1 MTLRTFILTLH
12 IAGAAAWLGANFVQM
27 VLAPRFAKA
36 SDEVAA
42 AWTRQTIWLGERYYS
57 AVGALILITGVILV
71 IDGDWRWSTEF
82 IVLGIATVFIGGI
95 LGLAVFA
102 PLAQKRADA
111 LDAGDD
117 AAAADALR
125 KIIPWG
131 VVDTVLVLLTV
142 LAMVDRWGL

>member
-1 MTLRTFILTLH
+1 VTFRNVILTIH
-12 IAGAAAWLGANFVQM
+12 IAGAAAWLGANFVQT

-36 SDEVAA
+36 SNEVAA

-57 AVGALILITGVILV
+57 VVGALILISGVVLV
-71 IDGDWRWSTEF
+71 IDGDWRWSTRF

-102 PLAQKRADA
+102 PLAQKRLDA
-111 LDAGDD
+111 LEAGDE
-117 AAAADALR
+117 AAAASAMQR
-125 KIIPWG
+125 IIPWA
-131 VVDTVLVLLTV
+131 VFDTVLVLLTV